1 MHLHLGGAEKIRMWR
16 LFIAELAQKGIAAGM
31 APVAIQALENGILIY
46 NINPWVLL
54 PSIADHYVCQSRSDS
69 N

>member
-1 MHLHLGGAEKIRMWR
+1 MLLHLAGAEKIRMRR
-16 LFIAELAQKGIAAGM
+16 LFIAKLAQKGIAAGM

-54 PSIADHYVCQSRSDS
+54 LLICGPLCLLEPLKL
-69 N
+69 